1 VTTEPPQPTAPPYT
15 SETRDAQVTEQ
26 WDVPSRTYR
35 RWENGVLTLERP
47 FTDAENASADEQ
59 LADDARRATLAD
71 LQARAR
77 AAITADATYLDAVVA
92 GSVTTAQALQQVAAL
107 TRQVI
112 GLIRLVVAGDLLD
125 SVAGDDD
132 PPADPAG
139 T

>member
-15 SETRDAQVTEQ
+15 SQVQDAQMTEQ

-35 RWENGVLTLERP
+35 RWENGVLVEERP
-47 FTDAENASADEQ
+47 FTAAENASADEQ

-77 AAITADATYLDAVVA
+77 AAITTDRVYLDAVTA
-92 GSVTTAQALQQVAAL
+92 GTVTTAQALTQVAAL
-107 TRQVI
+107 TRQTI
-112 GLIRLVVAGDLLD
+112 GLIRLVIGSDLLD
-125 SVAGDDD
+125 QDEDDQ
-132 PPADPAG
+132 PADPAS

>member
-1 VTTEPPQPTAPPYT
+1 MTTEPEQPTAPPYT
-15 SETRDAQVTEQ
+15 SQVQDSSVTEQ

-35 RWENGVLTLERP
+35 RWENGVLVVERP
-47 FTDAENASADEQ
+47 FTDAENASADQQ

-77 AAITADATYLDAVVA
+77 TAITADAAYLTAVAA
-92 GSVTTAQALQQVAAL
+92 GTVTTAQALQQVAAL

-125 SVAGDDD
+125 SVAGDDAPD
-132 PPADPAG
+132 NTP
-139 T
+139 

>member
-1 VTTEPPQPTAPPYT
+1 M
-15 SETRDAQVTEQ
+15 TEQ

-35 RWENGVLTLERP
+35 RWENGVLVEERP
-47 FTDAENASADEQ
+47 FTAAENASADEQ

-77 AAITADATYLDAVVA
+77 AAITADAAYLSAVVA
-92 GSVTTAQALQQVAAL
+92 GTVTTAQALQQVAAL

-132 PPADPAG
+132 PPDNTP
-139 T
+139 